1 MARTIPAPA
10 NVALPDPR
18 LAVPRRAILAGS
30 ASLDGHQRS
39 FAEGL
44 NLAFATSQ
52 ADTAWSQGCA
62 DGQFVVNDAVVTE
75 RYRVRVPKVSDVH
88 TDLLVSLHAF
98 SHGAGTGVVTFTCV
112 GNGNTAAPVLG
123 GALALTARATLDC
136 TGGFVADADGDYV
149 EITVSTKNPCTIRA
163 VYAQWADLAP
173 GALYPGA
180 DDALAAGPVGDFVP
194 ADTDEV
200 AADQPASADWLAHRR
215 ASLAQVRGRIKNFAC
230 WAGVQNSATASL
242 YQWPAPMRYPVLA
255 PIIAGTDQG
264 LNTLTLWARGVFTA
278 ASGEL
283 GVQVIDF
290 FSGRVLGEVSF
301 AASSGTT
308 WSKATVRL
316 REQRSI
322 GDVPADYPGL
332 MLLGLNFVGQLPYLP
347 GRQGYFPT
355 YDATRCID
363 SVSLWGR

>member
-1 MARTIPAPA
+1 VARTIPSPA

-18 LAVPRRAILAGS
+18 LATPRRPILAGS

-39 FAEGL
+39 FAEAV

-52 ADTAWSQGCA
+52 ADTAFSQGWA
-62 DGQFVVNDAVVTE
+62 DGQFVVNDATVTE
-75 RYRVRVPKVSDVH
+75 RLRVRVPKCSDLH

-98 SHGAGTGVVTFTCV
+98 SHGAGGGVVTFTCV

-136 TGGFVADADGDYV
+136 AGAFAAHPGGDYV

-173 GALYPGA
+173 SGLYPGA
-180 DDALAAGPVGDFVP
+180 DDALPAGPAGDFVP

-200 AADQPASADWLAHRR
+200 SADRPASADWLAHRR
-215 ASLAQVRGRIKNFAC
+215 ASLAQVRSRIKNFAC
-230 WAGVQNSATASL
+230 WAGVQNSATATL
-242 YQWPAPMRYPVLA
+242 YQWPAPILQPVLA
-255 PIIAGTDQG
+255 PVVAGADQG
-264 LNTLTLWARGVFTA
+264 LTSLTLWARGVFTSA
-278 ASGEL
+278 RGDL
-283 GVQVIDF
+283 GVQVVDF
-290 FSGRVLGEVSF
+290 FNGRVLGEVSF

-308 WSKATVRL
+308 WAKATVRL
-316 REQRSI
+316 SEVRTVE
-322 GDVPADYPGL
+322 GTPADYPGL
-332 MLLGLNFVGQLPYLP
+332 MLLGLRFVGQSPAFGLWSDYEA
-347 GRQGYFPT
+347 T
-355 YDATRCID
+355 YNATRCID

>member
-1 MARTIPAPA
+1 MARTIPSPA

-18 LAVPRRAILAGS
+18 LATPRRPILAGS

-39 FAEGL
+39 FAEAV

-52 ADTAWSQGCA
+52 ADTAFSQGWA
-62 DGQFVVNDAVVTE
+62 DGQFVVNDATVTE
-75 RYRVRVPKVSDVH
+75 RLRVRVPKCSDSH

-98 SHGAGTGVVTFTCV
+98 SHGAGGGVVTFTCV

-136 TGGFVADADGDYV
+136 TGAFAAHPGGDYV

-173 GALYPGA
+173 GGLYPAA
-180 DDALAAGPVGDFVP
+180 DDALPAGPVGDFVP

-200 AADQPASADWLAHRR
+200 SADRPASADWLAHRR
-215 ASLAQVRGRIKNFAC
+215 ASLAQVRSRIKSFAC

-255 PIIAGTDQG
+255 PVVAGTDQG

-278 ASGEL
+278 ASGDL
-283 GVQVIDF
+283 GVQVVDF
-290 FSGRVLGEVSF
+290 FSGRVLGQVSF

-308 WSKATVRL
+308 WQTATVRL

-332 MLLGLNFVGQLPYLP
+332 MLLGLHFVGQQPFLP
-347 GRQGYFPT
+347 GVQAYSTT
-355 YDATRCID
+355 YKATRCID